1 MGDEATSPS
10 DPDAAAAQARA
21 PMSREEKE
29 HRVELIAAI
38 LLSIATIVTAWA
50 AYQATRWS
58 GEQARHYVTASAT
71 RTESVRDANRA
82 NAEILVDVDTFL
94 AWLDAERAGN
104 DALATDIR
112 DRMRAEFL
120 PVFEAWL
127 SGAPAGEIPDGTPF
141 ARSDYVLQTQK
152 DAVALEAEASA
163 EFDAGQRANQISDNF
178 VLAAVLFASV
188 LFFAGL
194 GGTFDT
200 LRVQVFLLILA
211 GIMLIGGVVVVV
223 SLPQN
228 VGF

>member
-1 MGDEATSPS
+1 VTEPEESPAEAP
-10 DPDAAAAQARA
+10 PR
-21 PMSREEKE
+21 SREEQE
-29 HRVELIAAI
+29 HRVEAVAAI
-38 LLSIATIVTAWA
+38 LLSIATVVTAWS

-58 GEQARHYVTASAT
+58 GEQARHYVTASAL

-82 NAEILVDVDTFL
+82 NAQILVDVSTFL
-94 AWLDAERAGN
+94 GWLDAYRSDKGDLAADIESRMREEFRPAFDAWLD
-104 DALATDIR
+104 T
-112 DRMRAEFL
+112 
-120 PVFEAWL
+120 V
-127 SGAPAGEIPDGTPF
+127 PAGKLPEGTPF
-141 ARSDYVLQTQK
+141 TRPEYVLATQEAATK
-152 DAVALEAEASA
+152 LEKEASA

-178 VLAAVLFASV
+178 VLAAVLLASV

-211 GIMLIGGVVVVV
+211 GVMLAIGLVVVV